1 MEEPTFKKDNT
12 PYLIFECAKCKQY
25 LYVKTTQKRKK
36 CLRCGHTQSISTII
50 NNGEI
55 VNGMTA
61 AVDLVKRRQ
70 NEFAKKELGHIPE
83 FRAYGDFKVATQKS
97 KNLFI
102 HNKDFSEETSSKFK
116 ELLNDISSTYK
127 KFPLYLIE
135 IIAENYGIA
144 ISELKDLIKTFQ
156 KQGIL
161 VPVDSFSFIVK
172 L

>member
-1 MEEPTFKKDNT
+1 MEEPTFKKDDT

-25 LYVKTTQKRKK
+25 LYAKTTQKRKK
-36 CLRCGHTQSISTII
+36 CIRCGRTHTVLTMV

-61 AVDLVKRRQ
+61 AVKLVKRRQ

-83 FRAYGDFKVATQKS
+83 FRAYGDFILATQKS
-97 KNLFI
+97 KNEDV
-102 HNKDFSEETSSKFK
+102 HDNDCSEETSSKFK
-116 ELLNDISSTYK
+116 ELLNEISSTYK

-144 ISELKDLIKTFQ
+144 NAELKDLMKSF
-156 KQGIL
+156 KKKGIL
-161 VPVDSFSFIVK
+161 VPVDGFSFTVK